1 VKSVK
6 KRDSRRA
13 VVADLKTNE
22 QRLLTF
28 AKFEM
33 SAGNWWG
40 ASLDEGPGWEVSD
53 PDPWRIATLFADKSQ
68 RI

>member
-1 VKSVK
+1 
-6 KRDSRRA
+6 
-13 VVADLKTNE
+13 LKTNE

-53 PDPWRIATLFADKSQ
+53 PDPWRIAKLFADKSQ